1 MAGDLKYL
9 ERAGAAVANS
19 DESAEEIRKRMA
31 ELRRELT
38 SDVDDVSRSVREVG
52 RSAKEMASPLY
63 LIRNYP
69 WVSAAVAGAV
79 GYLLIPK
86 RKQQQVVKPDPE
98 LLAELVRK
106 EQIKLDTSKASG
118 ETDGML
124 KSLAVMGITWAAKQG
139 MSYMVQRFTTAAMN
153 MSHEETADRGESPE
167 ATPIDEPWN
176 TAR

>member
-1 MAGDLKYL
+1 L
-9 ERAGAAVANS
+9 GAAVVNP

-38 SDVDDVSRSVREVG
+38 CDVDDVSRSVREVG
-52 RSAKEMASPLY
+52 RTAREMASPMY

-69 WVSAAVAGAV
+69 WVSAAVAGVV
-79 GYLLIPK
+79 GYLLVPK
-86 RKQQQVVKPDPE
+86 KKQQQIIKPDPE

-118 ETDGML
+118 EVDGML

-139 MSYMVQRFTTAAMN
+139 MNYMVQRLTTAAMN
-153 MSHEETADRGESPE
+153 MNHQEQSDRESPE
-167 ATPIDEPWN
+167 AAPIDEPWN
-176 TAR
+176 TTR

>member
-1 MAGDLKYL
+1 
-9 ERAGAAVANS
+9 VVNP

-38 SDVDDVSRSVREVG
+38 CDVDDVSRSVREVG

-79 GYLLIPK
+79 GYLLVPK
-86 RKQQQVVKPDPE
+86 KRQQQVVKPDPE

-106 EQIKLDTSKASG
+106 EHIKLDTSKASS

-124 KSLAVMGITWAAKQG
+124 KSLAVMGITWAAKTG
-139 MSYMVQRFTTAAMN
+139 MNYMVQRLTTAAMN
-153 MSHEETADRGESPE
+153 MNNQETADREPSE
-167 ATPIDEPWN
+167 AAPIDEPWK
-176 TAR
+176 TTR

>member
-1 MAGDLKYL
+1 M
-9 ERAGAAVANS
+9 NP

-38 SDVDDVSRSVREVG
+38 CDVDDVSRSVREVG
-52 RSAKEMASPLY
+52 RSAREMASPLY

-79 GYLLIPK
+79 GYLLVPK
-86 RKQQQVVKPDPE
+86 KRQQQVVKPDPE

-106 EQIKLDTSKASG
+106 EHIKLDTSKASG

-124 KSLAVMGITWAAKQG
+124 KSLAVMGITWAAKAG
-139 MSYMVQRFTTAAMN
+139 MNYMVQRLTTAAMN
-153 MSHEETADRGESPE
+153 MNNQGNSGP
-167 ATPIDEPWN
+167 
-176 TAR
+176 

>member
-1 MAGDLKYL
+1 M
-9 ERAGAAVANS
+9 VNP

-38 SDVDDVSRSVREVG
+38 CDVDDVSRSVREVG
-52 RSAKEMASPLY
+52 RSAREMASPLY

-79 GYLLIPK
+79 GYLLVPK
-86 RKQQQVVKPDPE
+86 KRQQQVVKPDPE

-106 EQIKLDTSKASG
+106 EHIKLDTSKASG

-124 KSLAVMGITWAAKQG
+124 KSLAVMGITWAAKAG
-139 MSYMVQRFTTAAMN
+139 MNYMVQRLTTGAMN
-153 MSHEETADRGESPE
+153 MNSKETADREPSE
-167 ATPIDEPWN
+167 AAPIDEPWN
-176 TAR
+176 TTR